1 MSLKCQRGNHGK
13 CFLHVATAIRHV
25 MAPATTSFPYA
36 VDKRQPQGLCSRH
49 FHCGSSIFPLNVR
62 HVVRPAISVCN
73 YSQSTAMQGTQRPK
87 PNGFLLLQL
96 FDCLQHLVGLTLEHA
111 NLLFCFLIMCKN
123 DNNKFR
129 LPNSFSS
136 L

>member
-1 MSLKCQRGNHGK
+1 MSARQPWQVFFARRHCDSACHG
-13 CFLHVATAIRHV
+13 TRHHL
-25 MAPATTSFPYA
+25 FPYA

-73 YSQSTAMQGTQRPK
+73 YSQSTVMQGTQRPK